1 MDWIKKNWKI
11 LTIVGVVLA
20 VAGGIL
26 FYKMVWSGNQES
38 QTEKTKDLDKSKEL
52 SSYSGHYVSSSNPKK
67 AEIFFV
73 ADGTKEAKG
82 LFKRFNATFSI
93 DGSIESASIKV
104 VVEAGSVNT
113 NNDVRDDHLNGED
126 FFHTDKYPEIIF
138 TSNRIEH
145 LGENKFKA
153 IGELEFLGAT
163 IDFEFPFTFRGGG
176 EVDGKQLLSFE
187 GSFNFDHQANGMKK
201 SGDADHAEV
210 SFYVDMVLGGDAET
224 SSDDEDDFDLDDEDF
239 DLDDE
244 DSEDAGMTL
253 DKEHDDLMNKI
264 EEEAAN
270 L

>member
-1 MDWIKKNWKI
+1 MDWIKKNWRI

-26 FYKMVWSGNQES
+26 FYKMVWSGNQGSEKIVTEVSDAPIES
-38 QTEKTKDLDKSKEL
+38 L
-52 SSYSGHYVSSSNPKK
+52 SGHYVSSKKKGK
-67 AEIFFV
+67 AEIHFV
-73 ADGTKEAKG
+73 ADGTKEAQG
-82 LFKRFNATFSI
+82 VFKEFEATLDI
-93 DGSIESASIKV
+93 DGNIEEATIKV
-104 VVEAGSVNT
+104 VVQAGSVFT
-113 NNDVRDDHLNGED
+113 DNDVRDDHLNGED
-126 FFHTDKYPEIIF
+126 FFHTSEYPEITF
-138 TSNRIEH
+138 TSSSIES
-145 LGENKFKA
+145 LGDNKFKA
-153 IGELEFLGAT
+153 IGQLEFLGAS
-163 IDFEFPFTFRGGG
+163 IDFEFPFTFRGVAD
-176 EVDGKQLLSFE
+176 EDGKQLASFE